1 MTGYGNFT
9 ETQHRGQ
16 ADNVYLI
23 FSLGGEDYGIEILKV
38 REIIGMMPITRVP
51 MAPGFVNGVINLRG
65 KVIPVVE
72 LRKKFAL
79 PEQAATERTCI
90 VVVEIRSGSGLALM
104 GVVVDSV
111 SIVLRI
117 KQSDI
122 EPPQSF
128 AGRLKA
134 DYILGIAK
142 TEENIKI
149 LLDIEKILAFQDLEA
164 VQHAA

>member
-1 MTGYGNFT
+1 M
-9 ETQHRGQ
+9 
-16 ADNVYLI
+16 YLI
-23 FSLGGEDYGIEILKV
+23 FLLGEEDYGIEILKV

-51 MAPGFVNGVINLRG
+51 MAPDFVNGVINLRG

-90 VVVEIRSGSGLALM
+90 VVVEIRVGSGLAPM
-104 GVVVDSV
+104 GVVVDSL

-117 KQSDI
+117 KDSEI
-122 EPPQSF
+122 ERPQGF

-142 TEENIKI
+142 TQENIKI
-149 LLDIEKILAFQDLEA
+149 LLDIEKILAFQDPA
-164 VQHAA
+164 DVKHAA